1 MPPEIHSTVPRKR
14 AFPRGRGRETGHRG
28 PLAGLKECVCEVEPG
43 PRRAP
48 YEYQFPGR
56 ASQQ

>member
-1 MPPEIHSTVPRKR
+1 MPPEIHSTVPEKR

-43 PRRAP
+43 PRRAL
-48 YEYQFPGR
+48 YEYQFL
-56 ASQQ
+56 QQ